1 MFLHTILLT
10 ANVHISVV
18 VDTVTEHT
26 AVDDDVSY
34 EVFIQDPQLEI
45 IMN

>member
-10 ANVHISVV
+10 ANVHISAV

-26 AVDDDVSY
+26 VDDDVSY
-34 EVFIQDPQLEI
+34 KVFIQDPQSEV
-45 IMN
+45 IMK